1 MLTYEREE
9 HKGEGGR
16 EGRVGRL
23 EMGERGRGRGRGRG
37 KGESQLRAV

>member
-9 HKGEGGR
+9 HKEEGRR

-23 EMGERGRGRGRGRG
+23 EIWERG
-37 KGESQLRAV
+37 KPIDSCLNKV